1 MFLLFSWWSS
11 CFRSLFCWSFVVGVV
26 VVALLVGVADHGAVA
41 VFGVVFFDFVVIG
54 EAVVLDRLVIVEAV
68 DVVNV
73 VVFVVF
79 FNVDVETVFVV
90 GVGDE
95 VVVFL

>member
-1 MFLLFSWWSS
+1 
-11 CFRSLFCWSFVVGVV
+11 
-26 VVALLVGVADHGAVA
+26 
-41 VFGVVFFDFVVIG
+41 
-54 EAVVLDRLVIVEAV
+54 
-68 DVVNV
+68 V